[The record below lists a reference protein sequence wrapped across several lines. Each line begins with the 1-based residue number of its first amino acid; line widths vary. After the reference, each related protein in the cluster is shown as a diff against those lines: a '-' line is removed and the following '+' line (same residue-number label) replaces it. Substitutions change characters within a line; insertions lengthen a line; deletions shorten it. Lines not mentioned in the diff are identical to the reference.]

1 MRVHGGRSSRGRVLV
16 VGINYR
22 PELTGI
28 GPYTSDLAEYLA
40 ARGNTVTVITGLP
53 HYPQWQIA
61 RSTPRTLIQR
71 QSMDDVTVVRAAHY
85 VPSRQ
90 DAVRRALYEGTFGLT
105 GLLASL
111 GIERPD
117 AILGIVPTLSGGLQ
131 ARVLS
136 RRYRTPY
143 GLMFQDLMGPA
154 ASQSG
159 IAGGGAVA
167 SATARAE
174 RWAAAE
180 ARAVGAVTTSFIPYL
195 RSIGVAPERIQ
206 HVPNWT
212 RPAEPAM
219 TVMETRSHFGW
230 SEGDQVVLHAGNMG
244 LKQGL
249 EQVVNAAHLSA
260 KRGMPVRFV
269 FSGGG
274 NQSSAIQT
282 AAEGLANVSFLGVP
296 PDGIHASLLVAADV
310 LFLSERPAQID
321 MSLPSKLT

>member
-1 MRVHGGRSSRGRVLV
+1 
-16 VGINYR
+16 
-22 PELTGI
+22 
-28 GPYTSDLAEYLA
+28 
-40 ARGNTVTVITGLP
+40 
-53 HYPQWQIA
+53 
-61 RSTPRTLIQR
+61 
-71 QSMDDVTVVRAAHY
+71 
-85 VPSRQ
+85 
-90 DAVRRALYEGTFGLT
+90 
-105 GLLASL
+105 
-111 GIERPD
+111 
-117 AILGIVPTLSGGLQ
+117 
-131 ARVLS
+131 
-136 RRYRTPY
+136 
-143 GLMFQDLMGPA
+143 MFQDLMGPA

-274 NQSSAIQT
+274 NQASAIQT
-282 AAEGLANVSFLGVP
+282 AAEGLANVSFLGVQ

-321 MSLPSKLT
+321 MSLPSKLTSYFAACRPIVAAVPDGGASATEIERSKAGLVIPAGDIEGLLAALSRLRADQSLVEELSAAGQAYAEKQTSATANLARGAALVDAIVGRASVPSGTGWAVA